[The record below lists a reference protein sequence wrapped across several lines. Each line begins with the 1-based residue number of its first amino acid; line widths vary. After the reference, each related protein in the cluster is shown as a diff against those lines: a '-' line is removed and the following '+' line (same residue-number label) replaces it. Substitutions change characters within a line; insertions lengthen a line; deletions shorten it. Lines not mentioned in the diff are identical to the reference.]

1 MKRKR
6 IRASGGV
13 TALLAALTAAIYLL
27 GMAAATVCTAAV
39 LCSVF
44 DDDTRSHLERI
55 FLRDDDWTDKERTQY
70 ALCRLVYD
78 GSSSHV
84 TLSAV
89 GGLDSDRRE
98 PLRQIGLSGRRA
110 TVVFDADGKIAVESG
125 DFLYFPYLS
134 AASWDAGADE
144 SVSESYAGYAYVPL
158 AREHMHPN
166 LLGVWEAFTWP
177 FSYAAFRVTGQ
188 RDGAAFRA
196 ARVEA
201 VDEHAF
207 EVALDTLVAPETVWQ
222 PDGVTETRQFVV
234 SDIVRRG
241 NLTWQTIY
249 EDESVP
255 ESETVYATRMDACAY
270 DAGKSVTEQGVEY
283 DSLLDL
289 ARSLGRPLVREYGL
303 IYSGSLVRR
312 LRVAPHYLYEGE
324 TLRYVV
330 VTATEYFPLRS
341 AMALLRNWYI
351 ALGLLSLILFAL
363 VRSRLRRR
371 LTDPLALAADA
382 ADGRPLGPEEAW
394 RGAYPDVAAVLN
406 SMDDSA
412 GRIRSLRDENGR
424 LTRSLGFA
432 EQAERSRRELTS
444 HLAHELKTP
453 LAIVSSYAEGLS
465 EHIEGDRRDEYL
477 AVIRGEAARMD
488 GLVRQMLDL
497 SRLEAG
503 RVVLRRE
510 EFSLTGLARD
520 ILPRFERPAGAR
532 KLRLDLTA
540 DGSAIVNADRAR
552 VEQVLENLI
561 SNAVT
566 YASEGTAIRI
576 AVSAARRGARF
587 AIENDCPPLP
597 DGALGKLFEPFYRAD
612 ESRSSGGTGLGLAI
626 CKSVAELH
634 GGSLRAEAIPG
645 GLRFVLAL

>member
-1 MKRKR
+1 MKRKKF
-6 IRASGGV
+6 RASGGV

-44 DDDTRSHLERI
+44 DADAADRLERI
-55 FLRDDDWTDKERTQY
+55 FLWDDDWSDRERTQY
-70 ALCRLVYD
+70 ALCRIVSE
-78 GSSSHV
+78 GSRADV

-89 GGLDSDRRE
+89 GGFDSDRRE
-98 PLRQIGLSGRRA
+98 PLRQIGLTGQRA
-110 TVVFDADGKIAVESG
+110 TVVFDASGELAAESG
-125 DFLYFPYLS
+125 DFLYFPYQS

-144 SVSESYAGYAYVPL
+144 TVCDGYAYVPL
-158 AREHMHPN
+158 ARENMHPN
-166 LLGVWEAFTWP
+166 LLGVWNASTWT

-188 RDGAAFRA
+188 RDGTAFRA

-201 VDEHAF
+201 VDQHDVD
-207 EVALDTLVAPETVWQ
+207 VAVDTLVAPETVWQ
-222 PDGVTETRQFVV
+222 PDGVAETRQYVV
-234 SDIVRRG
+234 SDVVRRG
-241 NLTWQTIY
+241 NLSWQTIY
-249 EDESVP
+249 EDDLVP
-255 ESETVYATRMDACAY
+255 EDETVYAARMDACAY
-270 DAGKSVTEQGVEY
+270 DAGEPVTEQGVEF
-283 DSLLDL
+283 DSVLAL
-289 ARSLGRPLVREYGL
+289 ARSLGRPLVDEYGL
-303 IYSGSLVRR
+303 VYSGSLVRR

-324 TLRYVV
+324 EARCIV

-351 ALGLLSLILFAL
+351 GLGLLSLLLFAL
-363 VRSRLRRR
+363 VRSRLKRR
-371 LTDPLALAADA
+371 LTAPLALAADA
-382 ADGRPLGPEEAW
+382 ADGRPLGPDEAW

-412 GRIRSLRDENGR
+412 SRIRSLRDENGR

-432 EQAERSRRELTS
+432 EQAERRRRELTS

-477 AVIRGEAARMD
+477 AVIRGETARMD

-510 EFSLTGLARD
+510 DFSLTDLTRD
-520 ILPRFERPAGAR
+520 VLPRFERPASAR
-532 KLRLDLTA
+532 GLRFDLTA
-540 DGSAIVNADRAR
+540 DGSANVNADRAR

-561 SNAVT
+561 SNAVA
-566 YASEGTAIRI
+566 YAAEGTTIRI
-576 AVSAARRGARF
+576 AVEPTRRGARF
-587 AIENDCPPLP
+587 SIENACPPLP
-597 DGALGKLFEPFYRAD
+597 RGALGKLFEPFYRAD
-612 ESRSSGGTGLGLAI
+612 DSGSSGGTGLGLAI
-626 CKSVAELH
+626 CKSIAELH
-634 GGSLRAEAIPG
+634 GGSLRAEKTDD
-645 GLRFVLAL
+645 GLRFTLEL

>member
-6 IRASGGV
+6 IRSSGGV
-13 TALLAALTAAIYLL
+13 TALLAALTAAIYLF

-44 DDDTRSHLERI
+44 DDDTRSYLERI
-55 FLRDDDWTDKERTQY
+55 FLWDDDWTDEERTQY
-70 ALCRLVYD
+70 ALCRLVYE
-78 GSSSHV
+78 GSSSRV

-98 PLRQIGLSGRRA
+98 PLRQIGLSGQRA
-110 TVVFDADGKIAVESG
+110 TVVFDASGNLAVESG

-134 AASWDAGADE
+134 AASWDAGADD
-144 SVSESYAGYAYVPL
+144 SADGYAYVPL

-177 FSYAAFRVTGQ
+177 FGYAAFRVTGQ

-222 PDGVTETRQFVV
+222 PDGAAETRQFVV

-241 NLTWQTIY
+241 NLSWQTIY

-270 DAGKSVTEQGVEY
+270 DAGGPVTEQGVEY
-283 DSLLDL
+283 DSVLDL
-289 ARSLGRPLVREYGL
+289 ARSLGRPLVDEYGL

-324 TLRYVV
+324 TPRYVV

-488 GLVRQMLDL
+488 GLVRRMLDL

-520 ILPRFERPAGAR
+520 ILPRFSRPADAR
-532 KLRLDLTA
+532 GLRFDFSS
-540 DGSAIVNADRAR
+540 DGPAVVNADRAR
-552 VEQVLENLI
+552 VEQVLENLV
-561 SNAVT
+561 SNAVA

>member
-1 MKRKR
+1 M
-6 IRASGGV
+6 
-13 TALLAALTAAIYLL
+13 
-27 GMAAATVCTAAV
+27 
-39 LCSVF
+39 
-44 DDDTRSHLERI
+44 
-55 FLRDDDWTDKERTQY
+55 
-70 ALCRLVYD
+70 
-78 GSSSHV
+78 
-84 TLSAV
+84 
-89 GGLDSDRRE
+89 
-98 PLRQIGLSGRRA
+98 
-110 TVVFDADGKIAVESG
+110 
-125 DFLYFPYLS
+125 
-134 AASWDAGADE
+134 
-144 SVSESYAGYAYVPL
+144 
-158 AREHMHPN
+158 
-166 LLGVWEAFTWP
+166 
-177 FSYAAFRVTGQ
+177 
-188 RDGAAFRA
+188 
-196 ARVEA
+196 
-201 VDEHAF
+201 
-207 EVALDTLVAPETVWQ
+207 
-222 PDGVTETRQFVV
+222 TETRQFVV

-241 NLTWQTIY
+241 NLSWQTIY

-270 DAGKSVTEQGVEY
+270 DAGGPVTEQGVEF
-283 DSLLDL
+283 DSVLDL
-289 ARSLGRPLVREYGL
+289 ARSLGRPLVDEYGL

-324 TLRYVV
+324 TPRYVV
-330 VTATEYFPLRS
+330 VTATEYFPLRA

-351 ALGLLSLILFAL
+351 GLGLLSLILFAL

-394 RGAYPDVAAVLN
+394 CGAYPDVAAVLN

-432 EQAERSRRELTS
+432 EQAEQASDAAAEAVS
-444 HLAHELKTP
+444 
-453 LAIVSSYAEGLS
+453 IVSSYAEGLS

-520 ILPRFERPAGAR
+520 ILPRFSRPADAR
-532 KLRLDLTA
+532 GLRFDFSS
-540 DGSAIVNADRAR
+540 DGSAVVNADRAR
-552 VEQVLENLI
+552 VEQVLENLV
-561 SNAVT
+561 SNAVA
-566 YASEGTAIRI
+566 YASEGTVIRI

-597 DGALGKLFEPFYRAD
+597 DGAIGKLFEPFYRAD